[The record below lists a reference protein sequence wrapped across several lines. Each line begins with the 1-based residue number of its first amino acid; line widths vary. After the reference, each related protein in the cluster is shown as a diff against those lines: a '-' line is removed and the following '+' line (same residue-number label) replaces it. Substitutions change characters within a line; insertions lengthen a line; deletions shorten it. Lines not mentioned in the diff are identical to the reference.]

1 MERDRSPA
9 LGRPRERLV
18 SASAIVVVAFFG
30 ALVVFPLFKIFQVG
44 FADLGVDRL
53 AEIVGRRSLWRVVR
67 FTVWQAFLSTLLALL
82 IGLPL
87 AHVLSRF
94 DVPFA
99 RLWRGVVSIPF
110 VLPTVVVAGAIRGV
124 ADDVGIIERLPLT
137 SILWAHVFFNLAVVV
152 RIVGTM
158 MASLDQSQL
167 GAARTLG
174 LSPMAAWRQITL
186 RQLGPAIVSSALI
199 VFLFCFTSYGVILVL
214 GGPSVATIETEIRR
228 YAIFRNELDVASV
241 LALIQLVF
249 VVGLSVASA
258 KLRRV
263 YEGRSASANSKL
275 AVDTPRRKVG
285 VTAAALVTAAV
296 LGWPIVRVLVQ
307 SVRVGDAFGFGNF
320 EALTEPNRLLP
331 ITAVEA
337 LGRSA
342 VIGLAAA
349 LIAAI
354 IGGLASFVIVR
365 GGRIGS
371 IFELAVLIPL
381 GLSAVTI
388 GFGYL
393 LAFASFDL
401 RRSPILVPLAHATIG
416 IPFVLAGVV
425 PVWRSIGTRQREAA
439 ATLGASTRRVFME
452 IEWPRVARA
461 LITGASFAFAVSLGE
476 FGATSFL
483 ARGNTSFTAPLAIFR
498 LLGQPGSVP
507 RGQAMALC
515 VVLGVVVAAA
525 SAIGDFVSTS
535 LGSSSSASTS

>member
-1 MERDRSPA
+1 MERDRSSA
-9 LGRPRERLV
+9 LASPRGRLV
-18 SASAIVVVAFFG
+18 SASALVVVAFFG
-30 ALVVFPLFKIFQVG
+30 LLVVYPIIKILQVG
-44 FADLGVDRL
+44 FADLGFDRL
-53 AEIVGRRSLWRVVR
+53 GEILGRPSLWRVVR
-67 FTVWQAFLSTLLALL
+67 FTVWQAFLSTLLALA

-94 DVPFA
+94 DVPMG

-124 ADDVGIIERLPLT
+124 ADDVGVIERLPLT

-158 MASLDQSQL
+158 MGSLDHSQT

-174 LSPMAAWRQITL
+174 LSPMAAWRQVTL

-249 VVGLSVASA
+249 VVGLSVTSA

-263 YEGRSASANSKL
+263 YEGRSAPTQSKL
-275 AVDTPRRKVG
+275 AVDTPRRLGAVSL
-285 VTAAALVTAAV
+285 AALVTAAV
-296 LGWPIVRVLVQ
+296 LGWPIVRVMVQ
-307 SVRVGDAFGFGNF
+307 SIRVGDSFGLGNF
-320 EALTEPNRLLP
+320 EALAEPNRLLP

-349 LIAAI
+349 LIAAF

-365 GGRIGS
+365 GGRTGAV
-371 IFELAVLIPL
+371 FELAVLIPL

-393 LAFASFDL
+393 LAFETFDL
-401 RRSPILVPLAHATIG
+401 RRSPLLVPLAHATIG

-425 PVWRSIGTRQREAA
+425 PVWRSIGSRQREAA
-439 ATLGASTRRVFME
+439 ATLGASSRRVFIE
-452 IEWPRVARA
+452 IEGPRVVRA
-461 LITGASFAFAVSLGE
+461 LVTGASFAFAVSLGE

-483 ARGNTSFTAPLAIFR
+483 ARSDTSFTAPLAIFR

-515 VVLGVVVAAA
+515 VVLGVVVAAV
-525 SAIGDFVSTS
+525 SAIGDYVTS
-535 LGSSSSASTS
+535 RHTRVAN